1 MMKRLNLMLATALTA
16 AAAPAWAVAAAVD
29 TYSPEAVVEA
39 TAQCSR
45 RADWPCLARLMDPVA
60 LKHMR
65 GFLGEAIEMS
75 PDDPSIAAMFG
86 GKNLEQIKR
95 LDDAEF
101 FAAFLSGAVS
111 NMAGAKV
118 ESVQV
123 VGGVAEGEDQ
133 YHAVTRTSV
142 RMGPAQ
148 TRLTTMGVVS
158 VRRIDGQWRLQLKG
172 DISAMTEAIRQARA
186 KGGPTGA
193 GPAGADGEPAP
204 DPAESQPAR

>member
-16 AAAPAWAVAAAVD
+16 AAAPAWAATVAAAVD
-29 TYSPEAVVEA
+29 TRSPQAVVEA
-39 TAQCSR
+39 TAECSR
-45 RADWPCLARLMDPVA
+45 REDWPCLARLMDPVA

-75 PDDPSIAAMFG
+75 PGDPNIAAMFG

-101 FAAFLSGAVS
+101 FAAFLGSAIS
-111 NMAGAKV
+111 NIAGAKV
-118 ESVQV
+118 DSVQV

-186 KGGPTGA
+186 KA
-193 GPAGADGEPAP
+193 DPAGADGGQAP
-204 DPAESQPAR
+204 DPAESQPRR